1 MLAATTKARAKLGAT
16 GKEMENKAACPHT
29 AVYIHGTRPPQVLP
43 AVLGAVPWGP
53 GQRDNVKRVAESF
66 TAGP

>member
-1 MLAATTKARAKLGAT
+1 MSAATTKARAKLGAT
-16 GKEMENKAACPHT
+16 GKEMENKACPHT
-29 AVYIHGTRPPQVLP
+29 AVYIHCTRPPQVLP

-53 GQRDNVKRVAESF
+53 GRRDNVKGVAEFF

>member
-1 MLAATTKARAKLGAT
+1 MSAATTKARAKLGAM
-16 GKEMENKAACPHT
+16 GKEMENKAACHH
-29 AVYIHGTRPPQVLP
+29 AAAYIHGAPPSQVLP

-53 GQRDNVKRVAESF
+53 CRRDNVKGVAESF